1 MNKVKAMTLTAVLTA
16 ALAVVAQISIP
27 LPAMPLTLQCF
38 AVALGGY
45 VFGARI
51 STVATVLY
59 IALGAVGLPIFASF
73 RGGAE
78 VLVGV
83 TGGFIWG
90 FLLLALLCGLA
101 KGKKRGTAYAMG
113 LLGLAVCHAVGMAQF
128 CLVTGGTVATA
139 FVTASAPFI
148 IKDALLVWAA
158 LALSAP
164 VSAAVFKRR

>member
-16 ALAVVAQISIP
+16 ALAIVAQISIP
-27 LPAMPLTLQCF
+27 LPGMPLTLQCF

-51 STVATVLY
+51 GIGATVLY
-59 IALGAVGLPIFASF
+59 IALGAVGLPVFASF

-83 TGGFIWG
+83 TGGFVWG
-90 FLLLALLCGLA
+90 FLPLALLCGVA
-101 KGKKRGTAYAMG
+101 KSKKRGTAYILG
-113 LLGLAVCHAVGMAQF
+113 LLGLVVCHTIGVAQF
-128 CLVTGGTVATA
+128 CVVTGGTVAAA

-148 IKDALLVWAA
+148 IKDALLIWAA
-158 LALSAP
+158 LALSTP
-164 VSAAVFKRR
+164 ISTAVFKRR